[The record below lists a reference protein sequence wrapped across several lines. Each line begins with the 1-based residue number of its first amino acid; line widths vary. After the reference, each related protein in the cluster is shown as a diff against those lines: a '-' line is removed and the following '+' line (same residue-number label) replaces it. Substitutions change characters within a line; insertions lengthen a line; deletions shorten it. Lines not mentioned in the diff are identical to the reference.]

1 MKDVPGLSAA
11 FAYVLSNRRI
21 ALGLSQ
27 DKFAELA
34 GIERTYVSML
44 ECGIHAP
51 SLRAIVLIG
60 EAFNLKASALVRE
73 VEEAQAAG
81 VTLPEPLPR
90 GRKRRKRLQATQP

>member
-11 FAYVLSNRRI
+11 FAYVLSKRRN

-27 DKFAELA
+27 DKFAEEA
-34 GIERTYVSML
+34 GMERTYVSML
-44 ECGIHAP
+44 ERGIHAP

-60 EAFNLKASALVRE
+60 GVFGLKASELVRE

-81 VTLPEPLPR
+81 VTLPEPVPR
-90 GRKRRKRLQATQP
+90 GTKRK